1 MIADKKLKDPKVSQ
15 LKSLAEAR
23 ANGYKIDTLK
33 NVAYNGITFVPSTGS
48 METKINSSSAGKKV
62 NDFVGPIKG
71 ENGVYFYQV
80 IAINK
85 NSEAKYDEK
94 EMTSNVRTQLLRNI
108 QTFGSDLYLK
118 GNVKDKRY
126 LFF

>member
-1 MIADKKLKDPKVSQ
+1 M
-15 LKSLAEAR
+15 
-23 ANGYKIDTLK
+23 DTLK